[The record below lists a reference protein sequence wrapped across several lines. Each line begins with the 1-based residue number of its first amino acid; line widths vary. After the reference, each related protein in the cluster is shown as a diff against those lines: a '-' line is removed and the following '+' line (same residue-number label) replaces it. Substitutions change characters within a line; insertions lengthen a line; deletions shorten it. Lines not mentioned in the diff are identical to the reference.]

1 MKSEIFVRFV
11 SGVAKK
17 VSCLKDMILKKIND
31 KGALLFA
38 LFILLAGGSRARQ
51 HRKDDHVIRG
61 KQVAVFGR
69 NIFTVRNLSFE
80 PSLDIPTPENYVL
93 GSGDEL
99 IIDVWGASENT
110 VREII
115 SPEGTIHVAGIGPIF
130 GNRHLTAAAEGTA
143 MHLCNQSHFRFLLS
157 FLKSMGRIS

>member
-11 SGVAKK
+11 SCVAKK
-17 VSCLKDMILKKIND
+17 VSCLKDMIFKKIND

-69 NIFTVRNLSFE
+69 NIFTARSTTAEMAIFTMTHLNASMS
-80 PSLDIPTPENYVL
+80 SLVL
-93 GSGDEL
+93 HS
-99 IIDVWGASENT
+99 
-110 VREII
+110 
-115 SPEGTIHVAGIGPIF
+115 
-130 GNRHLTAAAEGTA
+130 
-143 MHLCNQSHFRFLLS
+143 
-157 FLKSMGRIS
+157 